1 MINDSAHQNWGIR
14 AIAQESTITLPI
26 KVKNYLIT
34 NKVYYKLQ
42 FYSVQHRPSSANFA
56 APTSGW
62 SSATVDTT
70 KDIDVIS
77 VTVTPAQVVDRNTF
91 IFIWLKDELGNI
103 SVYNIPYPSALTNNW
118 WTADT
123 TGPSGSVEYALKKDS
138 ADGSN
143 YTVSTSGSTVT
154 VTYNHALGFV
164 NKLTFTPTLNDS
176 DGVGVDSLYYKKG
189 DGALQQVS
197 DNSIS
202 LDDSYSTYEIYAK
215 DKLGNQS
222 ALLKK
227 FIFVKD
233 DTAPDGT
240 VSFTPKQNG
249 TEITQSSTTYTL
261 TQSDDKYTLT
271 YVKTEST
278 TTVDSVTISFTNT
291 SSDLKSITMNAQ
303 TFTNNSYDFN
313 ISSITS
319 TQTFDIVATDN
330 CGNTK
335 TWQLELVPVTSLSQ
349 PDGNAGSNSTF
360 NVSSVFTGLSDI
372 PRRVSAVNIA
382 ATQLSAV
389 QSYNSV
395 ARNNY
400 SNRTNNTI
408 NTTRTVN
415 TISKPVIPDNTDIKS
430 VEKLSES
437 VKTSAKAK
445 VKVAEKA
452 MPVQEM
458 VEISVDETISTPAKP
473 VAKIQKSPAEPLVEV
488 TAPVLKTTEVLE
500 TPEVSETVTAGIP
513 SKVVIWLVLCTLCA
527 TAAGLVVCL
536 KKKRG

>member
-1 MINDSAHQNWGIR
+1 M
-14 AIAQESTITLPI
+14 
-26 KVKNYLIT
+26 
-34 NKVYYKLQ
+34 
-42 FYSVQHRPSSANFA
+42 
-56 APTSGW
+56 
-62 SSATVDTT
+62 
-70 KDIDVIS
+70 
-77 VTVTPAQVVDRNTF
+77 
-91 IFIWLKDELGNI
+91 
-103 SVYNIPYPSALTNNW
+103 
-118 WTADT
+118 
-123 TGPSGSVEYALKKDS
+123 
-138 ADGSN
+138 
-143 YTVSTSGSTVT
+143 
-154 VTYNHALGFV
+154 
-164 NKLTFTPTLNDS
+164 
-176 DGVGVDSLYYKKG
+176 
-189 DGALQQVS
+189 
-197 DNSIS
+197 
-202 LDDSYSTYEIYAK
+202 
-215 DKLGNQS
+215 
-222 ALLKK
+222 
-227 FIFVKD
+227 
-233 DTAPDGT
+233 
-240 VSFTPKQNG
+240 
-249 TEITQSSTTYTL
+249 
-261 TQSDDKYTLT
+261 T

-527 TAAGLVVCL
+527 AAAGLVVCL